1 MLPAMP
7 ASRDFDDAKTQ
18 IKDSIDLLQLV
29 GESMPLKRTGSSYKG
44 LCPFH
49 GEKTPSFHVFPAS
62 QTFKCFGCGKGGDVF
77 TWVMETESLGFVDAM
92 RLLAE
97 RAGVEM
103 PAQSEESRRAAKQ
116 AKTGR
121 ELLSE
126 VQGYYLERLG
136 GPDAAHARE
145 YLESRGLGPAKAIF
159 GIGYMPGPGEGQ
171 RADELVRWLR
181 QRGASPD
188 EAVELGLVFASQRG
202 GYFDRFRHR
211 LSFPIHDER
220 GRVVGFGGR
229 ILPGFE
235 SEREPKY
242 LNSPES
248 PLFSKRRLL
257 FGLHQARTH
266 KATRL
271 VVMEGYT
278 DVIMAQLAGVHGAV
292 ATLGTALTRQ
302 HATLL
307 RRFSSEGVIL
317 LFDGDAAG
325 RRAAER
331 AFHVL
336 APEELDARICLLPEG
351 LDPADLVQQ
360 EGAEALEAVLEDAKP
375 AWEIF
380 VELLGQRCDLATP
393 DGRSQ
398 AASACK
404 ELLGGIEEST
414 RRRILGEQLARSLML
429 PDGALLDGVK
439 TRRSFDADPAG
450 GPGPDSGGRGPRG
463 PRAPRNSED
472 QARDTILAALLADP
486 GLMVELEE
494 HLGEEEERLFPKE
507 LPRRLLGILRDEL
520 LETGEVPSPASLL
533 DKWMTAVSE
542 VPAAVQHLTALTDLG
557 ATFAEPQRALLDGV
571 RFLERKEHDRRLARL
586 KEDYR
591 RALISGDQAAAEQ
604 LERELQQEL
613 QKKMG

>member
-1 MLPAMP
+1 
-7 ASRDFDDAKTQ
+7 
-18 IKDSIDLLQLV
+18 
-29 GESMPLKRTGSSYKG
+29 
-44 LCPFH
+44 
-49 GEKTPSFHVFPAS
+49 
-62 QTFKCFGCGKGGDVF
+62 
-77 TWVMETESLGFVDAM
+77 
-92 RLLAE
+92 
-97 RAGVEM
+97 
-103 PAQSEESRRAAKQ
+103 
-116 AKTGR
+116 
-121 ELLSE
+121 
-126 VQGYYLERLG
+126 
-136 GPDAAHARE
+136 
-145 YLESRGLGPAKAIF
+145 
-159 GIGYMPGPGEGQ
+159 
-171 RADELVRWLR
+171 
-181 QRGASPD
+181 
-188 EAVELGLVFASQRG
+188 
-202 GYFDRFRHR
+202 
-211 LSFPIHDER
+211 
-220 GRVVGFGGR
+220 VGFGGR

-266 KATRL
+266 KAGRL

-360 EGAEALEAVLEDAKP
+360 EGAAALEAVLEDAKP

-404 ELLGGIEEST
+404 ELLGGIEEGT

-429 PDGALLDGVK
+429 PDGALLEGVK
-439 TRRSFDADPAG
+439 SRRSPPA
-450 GPGPDSGGRGPRG
+450 
-463 PRAPRNSED
+463 RA
-472 QARDTILAALLADP
+472 A
-486 GLMVELEE
+486 
-494 HLGEEEERLFPKE
+494 
-507 LPRRLLGILRDEL
+507 
-520 LETGEVPSPASLL
+520 
-533 DKWMTAVSE
+533 
-542 VPAAVQHLTALTDLG
+542 
-557 ATFAEPQRALLDGV
+557 
-571 RFLERKEHDRRLARL
+571 
-586 KEDYR
+586 
-591 RALISGDQAAAEQ
+591 
-604 LERELQQEL
+604 
-613 QKKMG
+613 